1 MIGRKQIGCGLFA
14 LGVAIAVCAGAKL
27 PELPP
32 REPPS
37 SMTAGSG
44 DRVEQQ
50 ATASPQPET
59 SMPETSMPETRTVR
73 ERFPDT
79 LPEFFVGVAVAIF
92 GLVLWRAGARPAT
105 DLSEVKDGMTDPADP
120 LVILQRLQQPLG
132 KLAAEFD
139 DLQPESQLGA
149 LDDLNERFVM
159 PLVESRQRVI
169 DQLGMSAGAEVLVTA
184 AVGERMLNRA
194 WSATADGHQ
203 PEARISLSEAVH
215 AFREADRLAQHRG

>member
-14 LGVAIAVCAGAKL
+14 IGVAVAVCAGAKL

-37 SMTAGSG
+37 TMVAPG
-44 DRVEQQ
+44 DQVEQQ

-59 SMPETSMPETRTVR
+59 SMPDTSTPETRTVR

-79 LPEFFVGVAVAIF
+79 LPEFFVGAAVAIF
-92 GLVLWRAGARPAT
+92 GLVLWCAGGRPVT
-105 DLSEVKDGMTDPADP
+105 DLSEVKDGTADPADP

-139 DLQPESQLGA
+139 DLQPESQLEA

-184 AVGERMLNRA
+184 AVGERMLNRV

-203 PEARISLSEAVH
+203 PEARVSLGEAVH